1 MYKNR
6 QRVYNE
12 YLAQA
17 QAIPTNTTTAG
28 NKGPIK
34 AHNTM
39 GGLELNI
46 VAASPGSIGS
56 GKSLTVTM
64 LDCDTYN
71 GAFVAL
77 PQVFKITYASAKTFA
92 ADDLIGVLPIP
103 STCRQ
108 FIKVNITTDDAT
120 PPTGTIDIFPTYLP
134 R

>member
-1 MYKNR
+1 MYKHR

-17 QAIPTNTTTAG
+17 QAIPVNTTTAG
-28 NKGPIK
+28 NKGPVK

-39 GGLELNI
+39 GGLELAI
-46 VAASPGSIGS
+46 VAASAGTMSS
-56 GKSLTVTM
+56 GKSLTVTL

-71 GAFVAL
+71 GTFAAL
-77 PQVFKITYASAKTFA
+77 PQVFKITYGSAKTFA

-108 FIKVNITTDDAT
+108 FVKVNVTTDDTA
-120 PPTGTIDIFPTYLP
+120 PTGAIDIFPTYQP